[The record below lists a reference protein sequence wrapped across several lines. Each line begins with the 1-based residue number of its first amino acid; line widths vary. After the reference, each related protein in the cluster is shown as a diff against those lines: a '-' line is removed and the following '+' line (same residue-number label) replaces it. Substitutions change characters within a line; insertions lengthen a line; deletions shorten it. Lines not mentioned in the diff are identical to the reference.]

1 MIRFHTDL
9 ESYSEVDLK
18 KVGLDNYSKHES
30 TRITMGAWAIGDVAV
45 QQTDDVEL
53 YLREVEKARM
63 HPDVLFYAFNAP
75 FERTMLR
82 EVGGVDIPIE
92 RWRCTMVHAY
102 TLAFSGGLADVG
114 KQLGLPADKQKLAR
128 GLRLLHKFRKPAPKN
143 HLVEYYNKEN
153 APEDWA
159 EFCEYNRMDVVAERE
174 IEMLLSRYP
183 VPDREWELWFIDQRI
198 NDRGLPIDRELVD
211 AAIKVYHAE
220 KRHLAQQLRE
230 LTGLENPNSVQQLHS
245 WFQAM
250 GYPMVSFSAEDVRT
264 AIWHLEQT
272 DGDLRI
278 IEALKLRQQLA
289 RSAGAK
295 WEAFLRMTDW
305 DTGRLRHVF
314 QFAGAQR
321 TWRWAG
327 RGLQPHNLHRSPP
340 DQDRKVQALL
350 TGDNEWVR
358 MLYGNVMDVVASCIR
373 AGIAAP
379 KGKKLVVCDLGSIES
394 RKLGWASGCKR
405 INKIFEE
412 GKDTYKD
419 FAQDFYHKPYD
430 EITKEERTFCKPPV
444 LGCGYRL
451 GAGGL
456 VKYAEGMGVEMSGK
470 DAKKAVRTFRNSY
483 PEVEEMWRWLDDAT
497 KQCVRYGITYEGYS
511 IRIRRDDQFMF
522 IDLPSGRS
530 LAYYQPLVEPRTI
543 KIPDPETGEEREWH
557 TEAVTYMGM
566 NQFNHQWSRISS
578 HGGKFTEN
586 FDQAESRDVLSEGM
600 RLAENNPLLEVVG
613 HVHDEI
619 ICLADEAN
627 SEVSLQCLN
636 ADMVVVPEYT
646 PGLLLAAEGYI
657 ADRYRKE

>member
-9 ESYSEVDLK
+9 ESFSEVDLK

-30 TRITMGAWAIGDVAV
+30 TRITMGAWAIDQCNVN
-45 QQTDDVEL
+45 QTDDVEL
-53 YLREVEKARM
+53 YLREVEKAKM

-82 EVGGVDIPIE
+82 EVGGIDIPIE

-128 GLRLLHKFRKPAPKN
+128 GSRLLHKFCKPAPKN
-143 HLVEYYNKEN
+143 HLVDWYNKDN

-183 VPDREWELWFIDQRI
+183 VPEREWELWFIDQRI
-198 NDRGLPIDRELVD
+198 NDRGLPIDRELVE

-220 KRHLAQQLRE
+220 KRHLAKLLKN
-230 LTGLENPNSVQQLHS
+230 LTGLENPNSVQQLGS
-245 WFQAM
+245 WFRVM

-272 DGDLRI
+272 DGDLRLV
-278 IEALKLRQQLA
+278 EALKLRQQLA

-340 DQDRKVQALL
+340 DQDRKVEALL

-358 MLYGNVMDVVASCIR
+358 MLYGNVMDLVASSIR

-379 KGKKLVVCDLGSIES
+379 KGKKLVV
-394 RKLGWASGCKR
+394 
-405 INKIFEE
+405 
-412 GKDTYKD
+412 
-419 FAQDFYHKPYD
+419 
-430 EITKEERTFCKPPV
+430 
-444 LGCGYRL
+444 
-451 GAGGL
+451 
-456 VKYAEGMGVEMSGK
+456 
-470 DAKKAVRTFRNSY
+470 
-483 PEVEEMWRWLDDAT
+483 
-497 KQCVRYGITYEGYS
+497 
-511 IRIRRDDQFMF
+511 
-522 IDLPSGRS
+522 
-530 LAYYQPLVEPRTI
+530 
-543 KIPDPETGEEREWH
+543 
-557 TEAVTYMGM
+557 
-566 NQFNHQWSRISS
+566 
-578 HGGKFTEN
+578 
-586 FDQAESRDVLSEGM
+586 
-600 RLAENNPLLEVVG
+600 
-613 HVHDEI
+613 
-619 ICLADEAN
+619 
-627 SEVSLQCLN
+627 
-636 ADMVVVPEYT
+636 
-646 PGLLLAAEGYI
+646 
-657 ADRYRKE
+657 